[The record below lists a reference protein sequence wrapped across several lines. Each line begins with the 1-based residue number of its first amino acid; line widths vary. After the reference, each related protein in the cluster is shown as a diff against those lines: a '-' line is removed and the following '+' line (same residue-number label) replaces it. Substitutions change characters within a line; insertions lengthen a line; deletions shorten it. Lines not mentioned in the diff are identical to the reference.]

1 MLSKTRKTLLL
12 SLLSLLLSH
21 SLWTGAAW
29 ARGRGAKQVRPTSV
43 AVVGAGNYG
52 TALAQRLALNG
63 HKVKLWARE
72 GDVVAGIRRR
82 GYNPRFLQG
91 VPLDSRIKPHGS
103 LKKTLKG
110 KKFVVVAVP
119 SEHLASMARKMAP
132 FLDRDAIVV
141 SATKGLSSKGGFA
154 TMTEVLARA
163 LDGRIDR
170 RRLAAFSGPGFATEI
185 GQQKRTLV
193 TVAAK
198 NPGVGRRVKQ
208 LFDTG
213 GSFSVETSRDVKGVQ
228 FWGAAKNPLAI
239 LSGTLEGLG
248 VDRRTRQ
255 AVLGQAISE
264 LARLATRHGASPGSF
279 FTAAAL
285 GDIVLT
291 SSAGSRNYRL
301 GHSLGQGR
309 TPQQIL
315 AGMNGQVAEGISN
328 AASFQQLGRRYRIA
342 TPAFDALN
350 AVVAGKKPPRALL
363 ELGRGTPAR
372 TGKGGVWR
380 RGVAVIEASAG
391 VGAGL
396 GLSFNPRAE
405 LMMRVTRDVAR
416 LARATRGGSL
426 LSTPELAASIVLTN
440 GSASGPAY
448 QRGQHL
454 GAGKLG
460 KAQLTG
466 LRRQVGSLL
475 RDAHRARVS
484 TPALQTLHSAL
495 KQPDRLGKLLRPDP
509 AAGTGGPGPAP

>member
-1 MLSKTRKTLLL
+1 MSSKIRIALLL
-12 SLLSLLLSH
+12 SLLSLHLLSAQA
-21 SLWTGAAW
+21 TW
-29 ARGRGAKQVRPTSV
+29 ARGRGVQRIRPTSV

-52 TALAQRLALNG
+52 TALAHRLALNG

-91 VPLDSRIKPHGS
+91 IPLDSRVKPHGS

-110 KKFVVVAVP
+110 KKYVVVAVP
-119 SEHLASMARKMAP
+119 SEHLASMARKMKP
-132 FLDRDAIVV
+132 FLDRDAVV
-141 SATKGLSSKGGFA
+141 ISATKGLSSKGGFS

-163 LDGRIDR
+163 LKGRVDS
-170 RRLAAFSGPGFATEI
+170 RRLVAFSGPGFATEI
-185 GQQKRTLV
+185 GQRKRTLV

-198 NPGVGRRVKQ
+198 DSSVGGRVKQ

-239 LSGTLEGLG
+239 ISGTLEGLG
-248 VDRRTRQ
+248 VDRGTRQ

-264 LARLATRHGASPGSF
+264 LGQLATRYGANSSSF

-301 GHSLGQGR
+301 GHGLGQGR
-309 TPQQIL
+309 TPKQIM
-315 AGMNGQVAEGISN
+315 AQMNGQVAEGVSN
-328 AASFQQLGRRYRIA
+328 AASFQQLGRQYRLA
-342 TPAFDALN
+342 TPAFDTLN

-363 ELGRGTPAR
+363 KLGRGKR
-372 TGKGGVWR
+372 TRHNKGGTWS
-380 RGVAVIEASAG
+380 RGVAAIETFAG
-391 VGAGL
+391 LGAGL
-396 GLSFNPRAE
+396 GLSFNPRAK
-405 LMMRVTRDVAR
+405 LMMQATHEVAR
-416 LARATRGGSL
+416 LARATQGGSL

-440 GSASGPAY
+440 GSASGPTY
-448 QRGQHL
+448 RQGQQL

-460 KAQLTG
+460 KAQLRG

-475 RDAHRARVS
+475 KDAHRARIS
-484 TPALQTLHSAL
+484 TPTLQALDNAL
-495 KQPDRLGKLLRPDP
+495 KRPDQIKLLNS
-509 AAGTGGPGPAP
+509 TL